1 MSIQTAPD
9 VYTTMSRGHLSGFV
23 EGGHLVKVKE
33 EVLREA
39 KEKAAAMEA
48 VRGPSN
54 HKGKR
59 INENH

>member
-1 MSIQTAPD
+1 
-9 VYTTMSRGHLSGFV
+9 MSRGHLSGFV